1 MDQSVSLDPI
11 SYYVYKHLRYL
22 VYSPELTEESKIL
35 TEELTI
41 HIRALNSFR
50 WVMGS
55 GTNIL
60 NDYSTSVLLQSH
72 FYF

>member
-1 MDQSVSLDPI
+1 MFSDLDQSASLDPI
-11 SYYVYKHLRYL
+11 ACVYKHLRYL

-50 WVMGS
+50 WVMRS

-60 NDYSTSVLLQSH
+60 NDYSTSILL
-72 FYF
+72 

>member
-1 MDQSVSLDPI
+1 MFSDLDQSASLDPI
-11 SYYVYKHLRYL
+11 ANVYKHLRYL

-50 WVMGS
+50 WVMRS

-60 NDYSTSVLLQSH
+60 NDYSTSILL
-72 FYF
+72 

>member
-1 MDQSVSLDPI
+1 MFSDLDQSASLDPI
-11 SYYVYKHLRYL
+11 VNVYKHLRYL
-22 VYSPELTEESKIL
+22 VNSPELTEESKIL

-50 WVMGS
+50 WVMRS

-60 NDYSTSVLLQSH
+60 NDYSTSILL
-72 FYF
+72 